1 MHLVRRDMYRIRR
14 IRFLSACETNYNMT
28 GYISDD
34 MRPVTVQRIL
44 KMKSEGKKISMLT
57 SYDYTMASIVDAAGV
72 DMILIGDSASNVMA
86 GNETTLPITVD
97 EMIYHAKS
105 VVKAAKHA
113 LVVCDMPF
121 GSYQVNADEAVRNA
135 IRIMK
140 ESGCDAV
147 KLEGGKRLVPAIS
160 AMVDAGVPVVGHLG
174 LTPQSIHKFGGYGLR
189 AKEEEEAER
198 LLADAQALQNAGCF
212 ALVLEKIPASLAAKV
227 SAQLSIPTI
236 GIGAGNEVDGQVLVA
251 QDMLGMNKGFAP
263 KFLRRYAD
271 LHTIITDAVQRYVA
285 DVKSGDYPNKEEQ
298 Y

>member
-1 MHLVRRDMYRIRR
+1 MYRIWR

-34 MRPVTVQRIL
+34 MRPITVQRIL

-86 GNETTLPITVD
+86 GNETTLPITLD

-121 GSYQVNADEAVRNA
+121 GSYQVSADEAVRNA

-198 LLADAQALQNAGCF
+198 LLADAQALQDAGCF

-227 SAQLSIPTI
+227 SAQLSIPVI

-251 QDMLGMNKGFAP
+251 QDMLGMNKRFAP

-271 LHTIITDAVQRYVA
+271 LYTIITDAVQRYVA

>member
-1 MHLVRRDMYRIRR
+1 MYRIRR

>member
-1 MHLVRRDMYRIRR
+1 MHFVRRDMYRIWR
-14 IRFLSACETNYNMT
+14 IRFLSVCETNYNMT

-34 MRPVTVQRIL
+34 MRPITVQRIL

-57 SYDYTMASIVDAAGV
+57 SYDYTMASIVDSAGV

-86 GNETTLPITVD
+86 GNETTLPITLD

-121 GSYQVNADEAVRNA
+121 GSYQVSADEAVRNA

-198 LLADAQALQNAGCF
+198 LLADAQALQDAGCF
-212 ALVLEKIPASLAAKV
+212 ALVLEKIPASLAAINIFKKPLIFTSFV
-227 SAQLSIPTI
+227 VAGSFTLRGTEPSAASCNTYSIPSTAFRQSSGFRISPTI
-236 GIGAGNEVDGQVLVA
+236 NLNCIG
-251 QDMLGMNKGFAP
+251 
-263 KFLRRYAD
+263 
-271 LHTIITDAVQRYVA
+271 
-285 DVKSGDYPNKEEQ
+285 
-298 Y
+298 

>member
-1 MHLVRRDMYRIRR
+1 MYRIWR

-34 MRPVTVQRIL
+34 MRPITVQRIL

-57 SYDYTMASIVDAAGV
+57 SSDYTMASIVDSAGV

-86 GNETTLPITVD
+86 GNETTLPITLD

-121 GSYQVNADEAVRNA
+121 GSYQVSADEAVRNA

-198 LLADAQALQNAGCF
+198 LLADAQALQDAGCF

-227 SAQLSIPTI
+227 SAQLSIPVI

-251 QDMLGMNKGFAP
+251 QDMLGMNKGFDP

-271 LHTIITDAVQRYVA
+271 LYTIITDAVQRYVA

>member
-1 MHLVRRDMYRIRR
+1 MYRICR
-14 IRFLSACETNYNMT
+14 IRFLSVCETNYNMA

-34 MRPVTVQRIL
+34 MRPITVQRIL

-57 SYDYTMASIVDAAGV
+57 SYDYTMASIVDSAGV

-86 GNETTLPITVD
+86 GNETTLPITLD

-121 GSYQVNADEAVRNA
+121 GSYQVSADEAVRNA

-198 LLADAQALQNAGCF
+198 LLADAQALQDAGCF

-227 SAQLSIPTI
+227 SAQLSIPVI

-251 QDMLGMNKGFAP
+251 QDMLGMNKGFDP

-271 LHTIITDAVQRYVA
+271 LYTIITDAVQRYVA

>member
-1 MHLVRRDMYRIRR
+1 MYRIWR

-34 MRPVTVQRIL
+34 MRPITVQRIL

-57 SYDYTMASIVDAAGV
+57 SYDYTMARIVDAAGV

-86 GNETTLPITVD
+86 GNETTLPITLD

-121 GSYQVNADEAVRNA
+121 GSYQVSADEAVRNA

-198 LLADAQALQNAGCF
+198 LLADAQA
-212 ALVLEKIPASLAAKV
+212 AKV
-227 SAQLSIPTI
+227 SAQLSIPVI

-271 LHTIITDAVQRYVA
+271 LYTIITDAVQRYVA

>member
-1 MHLVRRDMYRIRR
+1 MYRIWR

-34 MRPVTVQRIL
+34 MRPITVQRIL

-57 SYDYTMASIVDAAGV
+57 SYDYTMASIVDSAGV

-86 GNETTLPITVD
+86 GNETTLPITLD

-121 GSYQVNADEAVRNA
+121 GSYQVSADEAVRNA

-198 LLADAQALQNAGCF
+198 LLADAQALQDAGCF

-227 SAQLSIPTI
+227 SAQLSIPVI

-251 QDMLGMNKGFAP
+251 QEMLGMNKGFAP
-263 KFLRRYAD
+263 KLLRLYAD
-271 LHTIITDAVQRYVA
+271 LYTIITDAVQRYVA

>member
-1 MHLVRRDMYRIRR
+1 
-14 IRFLSACETNYNMT
+14 
-28 GYISDD
+28 
-34 MRPVTVQRIL
+34 MRPITVQRIL

-57 SYDYTMASIVDAAGV
+57 SYDYTMASIVDSAGV

-86 GNETTLPITVD
+86 GNETTLPITLD

-121 GSYQVNADEAVRNA
+121 GSYQVSADEAVRNA

-174 LTPQSIHKFGGYGLR
+174 LTPPEYTQIRRLRIESKGRGRSGTPFGRR
-189 AKEEEEAER
+189 ASLAGRR
-198 LLADAQALQNAGCF
+198 LFCF
-212 ALVLEKIPASLAAKV
+212 GAEKIPASLAAKV
-227 SAQLSIPTI
+227 SAQLSIPVI

-271 LHTIITDAVQRYVA
+271 LYTIITDAVQRYVA

>member
-1 MHLVRRDMYRIRR
+1 MYRIWR

-34 MRPVTVQRIL
+34 MRPITVQRIL

-86 GNETTLPITVD
+86 GNETTLPITLD

-121 GSYQVNADEAVRNA
+121 GSYQVSADEAVRNA

-198 LLADAQALQNAGCF
+198 LLADAQALQDAGCF

-227 SAQLSIPTI
+227 SAQLSIPVI

-251 QDMLGMNKGFAP
+251 QDMLGMNKGFSP

-271 LHTIITDAVQRYVA
+271 LYTIITDAVQRYVA

>member
-1 MHLVRRDMYRIRR
+1 MHFVRRDMYRIWR

-34 MRPVTVQRIL
+34 MRPITVQRIL

-57 SYDYTMASIVDAAGV
+57 SYDYTMASIVDSAGV

-86 GNETTLPITVD
+86 GNETTLPITLD

-121 GSYQVNADEAVRNA
+121 GSYQVSADEAVRNA

-198 LLADAQALQNAGCF
+198 LLADAQALQDAGCF
-212 ALVLEKIPASLAAKV
+212 ALLEKIPASLAAKV
-227 SAQLSIPTI
+227 SAQLSIPVI

-251 QDMLGMNKGFAP
+251 QDMLGMNKGFTP

-271 LHTIITDAVQRYVA
+271 LYTIITDAVQRYVA

>member
-1 MHLVRRDMYRIRR
+1 MYRIWR

-34 MRPVTVQRIL
+34 MRPITVQRIL

-57 SYDYTMASIVDAAGV
+57 SYDYTMASIVDSAGV

-86 GNETTLPITVD
+86 GNETTLPITLD

-121 GSYQVNADEAVRNA
+121 GSYQVSADEAVRNA

-198 LLADAQALQNAGCF
+198 LLADAQALQDAGCF

-227 SAQLSIPTI
+227 SAQLSIPVI

-263 KFLRRYAD
+263 KFLRCYAD
-271 LHTIITDAVQRYVA
+271 LYTIITDAVQRYVA

>member
-1 MHLVRRDMYRIRR
+1 MYRIWR

-34 MRPVTVQRIL
+34 MRPITVQRIL

-57 SYDYTMASIVDAAGV
+57 SYDYTMASIVDSAGV

-86 GNETTLPITVD
+86 GNETTLPITLD

-121 GSYQVNADEAVRNA
+121 GSYQVSADEAVRNA

-198 LLADAQALQNAGCF
+198 LLADAQALQDAGCF

-227 SAQLSIPTI
+227 SAQLSIPVI

-251 QDMLGMNKGFAP
+251 QDMLGMNKGFDP

-271 LHTIITDAVQRYVA
+271 LYTIITDAVQRYVA

>member
-1 MHLVRRDMYRIRR
+1 
-14 IRFLSACETNYNMT
+14 MT

-34 MRPVTVQRIL
+34 MRPITVQRIL

-86 GNETTLPITVD
+86 GNETTLPITLE
-97 EMIYHAKS
+97 EMIYLAKS

-121 GSYQVNADEAVRNA
+121 GSYQVSADEAVRNA

-174 LTPQSIHKFGGYGLR
+174 LTPQSIHKFGG
-189 AKEEEEAER
+189 
-198 LLADAQALQNAGCF
+198 
-212 ALVLEKIPASLAAKV
+212 
-227 SAQLSIPTI
+227 
-236 GIGAGNEVDGQVLVA
+236 
-251 QDMLGMNKGFAP
+251 
-263 KFLRRYAD
+263 
-271 LHTIITDAVQRYVA
+271 
-285 DVKSGDYPNKEEQ
+285 
-298 Y
+298 

>member
-1 MHLVRRDMYRIRR
+1 MYRIWR

-34 MRPVTVQRIL
+34 MRPITVQRIL

-86 GNETTLPITVD
+86 GNETTLPITLD

-121 GSYQVNADEAVRNA
+121 GSYQVSADEAVRNA

-198 LLADAQALQNAGCF
+198 LLADAQALQDAGCF

-227 SAQLSIPTI
+227 SAQLSIPVI

-271 LHTIITDAVQRYVA
+271 LNTIITDAVQRYVA

>member
-1 MHLVRRDMYRIRR
+1 MYRIWR

-86 GNETTLPITVD
+86 GNETTLPITLD

-121 GSYQVNADEAVRNA
+121 GSYQVSADEAVRNA

-198 LLADAQALQNAGCF
+198 LLADAQALQDAGCF

-227 SAQLSIPTI
+227 SAQLSIPVI

-251 QDMLGMNKGFAP
+251 QDMLGMNKGFSP

-271 LHTIITDAVQRYVA
+271 LYTIITDAVQRYVA